1 MSRFWLIATA
11 LAFLLFTGVAAH
23 RTFTLSGDRFV
34 RDGVPIQIKAGE
46 IHYSRVPVEYWQDR
60 LLRLRS
66 MGLNAIQTYVPWNY
80 HETRRGHFD
89 FSSPGRDLAHFLGL
103 ANKLGLMVVVRAG
116 RHSSRIQT
124 ATVHAQASSPGE
136 ERSRP
141 LDGSHGSVGG
151 GGLARSGDRLR
162 LLREHAQVAVNQ
174 PDHGEQHS
182 HHDTAVRKVVNI

>member
-1 MSRFWLIATA
+1 MSRFLLLATA
-11 LAFLLFTGVAAH
+11 LAFLLCNEVVAH

-46 IHYSRVPVEYWQDR
+46 IHYSRVPAEYWQDR

-89 FSSPGRDLAHFLGL
+89 FSSPGHDLAHFLGL

-116 RHSSRIQT
+116 
-124 ATVHAQASSPGE
+124 PYMCGE
-136 ERSRP
+136 WEYGGLPAWLLENGTLAIRTYAEPYISHVDAYWQQLLGQQVRP
-141 LDGSHGSVGG
+141 LLYENGG
-151 GGLARSGDRLR
+151 
-162 LLREHAQVAVNQ
+162 
-174 PDHGEQHS
+174 P
-182 HHDTAVRKVVNI
+182 VVMVQAKNENLMLP